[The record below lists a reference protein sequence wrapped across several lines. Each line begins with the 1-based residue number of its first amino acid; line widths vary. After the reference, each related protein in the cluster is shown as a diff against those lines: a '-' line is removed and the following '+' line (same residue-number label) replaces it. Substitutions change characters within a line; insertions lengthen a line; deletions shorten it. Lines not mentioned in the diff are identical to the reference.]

1 MSLLRAKQLVKHFP
15 KHGGFL
21 GRELSRVHAVNG
33 VDLEIERGESFGLV
47 GESGC
52 GKSTLGKVLVRLL
65 EPTAGSIEFDG
76 VDITQL
82 AYRELR
88 PFKRRMQ
95 IVFQDP
101 YASLNPRMTVE
112 AMLSEALKFHR
123 VVPAQDISA
132 RIDDLLERCGLRPDV
147 RRKYPHEFSGGQRQ
161 RVGIAR
167 ALSVEPEF
175 VLADEPVSAL
185 DVSVQAQL
193 LNLMSDLKQDLG
205 LTFLFISHDL
215 KVVQHFCDRV
225 AVMYLGSIVEE
236 LSAQDLDTAARHPY
250 SRALLSAIPIDD
262 PRDRQ
267 DTEVLE
273 GDVPSPL
280 NLPRGCAFAGRCPL
294 VNERCKVERPKLIPL
309 GNMSSAAEGGP
320 AAHNPAAHNPATAKP
335 AAISHAGANP
345 KRHLVACHAVEEGR
359 D

>member
-1 MSLLRAKQLVKHFP
+1 MSLLKAQGLVKHFP
-15 KHGGFL
+15 KHGGL
-21 GRELSRVHAVNG
+21 LSREVARVHAVNG
-33 VDLEIERGESFGLV
+33 VDLEVERGESFGLV

-65 EPTAGSIEFDG
+65 DPTSGSLHFDG
-76 VDITQL
+76 HDITRMS
-82 AYRELR
+82 YRALR

-112 AMLSEALKFHR
+112 TMLAEALRFHR
-123 VVPAQDISA
+123 VVPEAQLSG
-132 RIDDLLERCGLRPDV
+132 RIDDLLERCGLRREV

-161 RVGIAR
+161 RLGIAR
-167 ALSVEPEF
+167 ALSVEPDF

-193 LNLMSDLKQDLG
+193 LNLMSDLKQDLN

-215 KVVQHFCDRV
+215 KVVQHFCERV
-225 AVMYLGSIVEE
+225 AVMYLGFIVEQLDAE
-236 LSAQDLDTAARHPY
+236 DLSRDCRHPY
-250 SRALLSAIPIDD
+250 SQALWGAIPIDN
-262 PRDRQ
+262 PSEREAR
-267 DTEVLE
+267 EVLE

-280 NLPRGCAFAGRCPL
+280 QLPSGCAFAGRCPL
-294 VNERCKVERPKLIPL
+294 VNERCKKERPELIQL
-309 GNMSSAAEGGP
+309 KGNP
-320 AAHNPAAHNPATAKP
+320 
-335 AAISHAGANP
+335 
-345 KRHLVACHAVEEGR
+345 RHHVACHAVEEGR

>member
-1 MSLLRAKQLVKHFP
+1 MTLLRARQVVKHFP

-21 GRELSRVHAVNG
+21 GREIARVHAVNG
-33 VDLEIERGESFGLV
+33 VDLEVQKGESFGLV

-65 EPTAGSIEFDG
+65 EPTSGNIEFDG
-76 VDITQL
+76 KDISRL
-82 AYRELR
+82 DYAALR

-112 AMLSEALKFHR
+112 GMLSEALKFHQI
-123 VVPAQDISA
+123 VPPTQIST
-132 RIDDLLERCGLRPDV
+132 RIDELLERCGLRRDI

-161 RVGIAR
+161 RLGIAR

-193 LNLMSDLKQDLG
+193 LNLMSDLKESLG

-225 AVMYLGSIVEE
+225 AVMYLGFIVEE
-236 LSAQDLDTAARHPY
+236 LPAENLDRDVRHPY
-250 SRALLSAIPIDD
+250 SKALQAAIPIDD
-262 PRDRQ
+262 PRDRG
-267 DTEVLE
+267 DAEVLQ

-280 NLPRGCAFAGRCPL
+280 DIPKGCAFASRCPL
-294 VNERCKVERPKLIPL
+294 ANDRCKQERPQLVAL
-309 GNMSSAAEGGP
+309 GKSA
-320 AAHNPAAHNPATAKP
+320 
-335 AAISHAGANP
+335 
-345 KRHLVACHAVEEGR
+345 RHLVACHAVEEGR